1 MPNSTNSPSS
11 NQQLQVRPTALVRPT
26 VLVQPTP
33 VRPTVYL
40 IPPIQRPSVGATAA
54 RPQTVCRILLFRISV
69 YLGAIFDGSFLKRRH
84 KRDVHV
90 ETYKT
95 ENNGGILQIIDTFG
109 PEIRERD
116 ETVCR
121 ISPDSILFC
130 LPLTADTKTVKLERD
145 TIETMKK
152 LLRSEIFER
161 AIIALTIPKGL
172 NEEDIGKKL
181 QSRQKNLEASFESY
195 KMPPVVCI
203 SEDLLG
209 GIPGHPEWY
218 TQLWLEIFQSCSK
231 EGLPVMAL
239 YLAHRMHKPTDL
251 TPNQNSDLL
260 RSIPTD
266 ACDKAKWLIGQYH
279 IEKALATSKSD

>member
-1 MPNSTNSPSS
+1 M
-11 NQQLQVRPTALVRPT
+11 
-26 VLVQPTP
+26 
-33 VRPTVYL
+33 
-40 IPPIQRPSVGATAA
+40 
-54 RPQTVCRILLFRISV
+54 
-69 YLGAIFDGSFLKRRH
+69 
-84 KRDVHV
+84 

-95 ENNGGILQIIDTFG
+95 ENNGGLLQIIDTFG

-195 KMPPVVCI
+195 KMPPVVCMFPQCT
-203 SEDLLG
+203 SVLWRLFK
-209 GIPGHPEWY
+209 IPGHQRYSEVH
-218 TQLWLEIFQSCSK
+218 TDFLNRRIRHIVCSK
-231 EGLPVMAL
+231 EA
-239 YLAHRMHKPTDL
+239 D
-251 TPNQNSDLL
+251 
-260 RSIPTD
+260 
-266 ACDKAKWLIGQYH
+266 C
-279 IEKALATSKSD
+279 